1 MATENLRAI
10 RFLGSSG
17 VLLDSKGRAFRD
29 GIPVG
34 IMRIGKKVY
43 GPGDEITDR
52 SDLEQLGA
60 ARLQDLVNLGQAQFL
75 DSSPKPLEDIRG
87 ELSAKDR
94 ARAEAAAAEAEKY
107 SEIASITWKAD
118 LAAGFIDPKTGE
130 LTAAGRAR
138 IHVAQ
143 GGFQK

>member
-1 MATENLRAI
+1 
-10 RFLGSSG
+10 
-17 VLLDSKGRAFRD
+17 
-29 GIPVG
+29 
-34 IMRIGKKVY
+34 MRIGKKVY

>member
-1 MATENLRAI
+1 
-10 RFLGSSG
+10 
-17 VLLDSKGRAFRD
+17 
-29 GIPVG
+29 
-34 IMRIGKKVY
+34 
-43 GPGDEITDR
+43 
-52 SDLEQLGA
+52 
-60 ARLQDLVNLGQAQFL
+60 VNLGQAQFL